1 MMLITVHFWLFFE
14 SYFHHRHEH
23 SLELSCVPDF
33 TLGALLPF
41 REVDFLRFR
50 VEIFCTET
58 ALKSNNSIQ
67 H

>member
-1 MMLITVHFWLFFE
+1 MLITTDFWMFFE
-14 SYFHHRHEH
+14 SFFIIFMNILWI
-23 SLELSCVPDF
+23 SLDVSDF
-33 TLGALLPF
+33 PLAALLSF
-41 REVDFLRFR
+41 KEVDFSRFR